1 MTEEQDLQHHEWVRR
16 AKSQLEEGIARAR
29 LGDRAGARVILR
41 RIIHANP
48 YEEDAWLWLAW
59 VAETKEQSLRYLQ
72 EAQTL
77 LPESPR
83 LAEALRW
90 AKEQLGQE
98 QEPLEP
104 EEPGPAKVVTEQPP
118 RPSLAVNAE
127 ELAQKASQ
135 TASQALE
142 QLKTRLPPVSL
153 PHFQAER
160 WRNIGMILL
169 MGVALV
175 AVVSLVMLGIA
186 NARGRVST
194 VQALTLPTPVPETAP
209 TPSIPQRIKPYWTQ
223 VEVAWN
229 RQDWAAAIRALEQIR
244 ALDPRNEEARKRLA
258 EARYGQGVKLI
269 QQNRLEEAQAE
280 LDLAIRLDASLQ
292 ELQEI
297 RNQLKMYLVGL
308 EAYRVQDWR
317 RAVENLQKV
326 YDARPDF
333 RDTQMMLGEA
343 YFHVG
348 QEREKAQVWDEAE
361 AAYQAALRL
370 RPELEEAKAR
380 LKVVQ
385 EIITPP
391 KRIEVSLS
399 KRLVTVYED
408 NKPKWIFTCCV
419 GRPSAPT
426 VPGRYQILDKLP
438 MAYASK
444 WDLNMP
450 WWLGIYWAGG
460 SENGFHAL
468 PILSNG
474 QILWR
479 GYLGQGCSYGCIV
492 LDTADAK
499 TLYDWAEIGMVVL
512 VNP

>member
-1 MTEEQDLQHHEWVRR
+1 MTDEQDLQNHDLVRR

-29 LGDRAGARVILR
+29 LGDKAGARAVLR
-41 RIIHANP
+41 RIIHLNP

-90 AKEQLGQE
+90 AREQLGQE
-98 QEPLEP
+98 QEPVAP
-104 EEPGPAKVVTEQPP
+104 QGPTPTQVAPAQAP
-118 RPSLAVNAE
+118 RPSLAASAE

-135 TASQALE
+135 TASQALG
-142 QLKTRLPPVSL
+142 QLKTQLPKVAMPRL
-153 PHFQAER
+153 QMER
-160 WRNIGMILL
+160 WHGALVTL
-169 MGVALV
+169 MAIVALV

-186 NARGRVST
+186 NARGRVAT
-194 VQALTLPTPVPETAP
+194 VQALTLPTPVPETEP

-244 ALDPRNEEARKRLA
+244 ALDPRNEEARMRLA

-269 QQNRLEEAQAE
+269 QQNRLAEAQAE
-280 LDLAIRLDASLQ
+280 LDQAIRLDASLQ
-292 ELQEI
+292 GLQEI

-317 RAVENLQKV
+317 RVVENLQKV

-348 QEREKAQVWDEAE
+348 QEREQAQVWDEAE
-361 AAYQAALRL
+361 AAYEAALRL
-370 RPELEEAKAR
+370 RPELEEAKVR
-380 LKVVQ
+380 LKVVK

-408 NKPKWIFTCCV
+408 NKPKWVFTCCV

-499 TLYDWAEIGMVVL
+499 TLYDWAEIGIVVL